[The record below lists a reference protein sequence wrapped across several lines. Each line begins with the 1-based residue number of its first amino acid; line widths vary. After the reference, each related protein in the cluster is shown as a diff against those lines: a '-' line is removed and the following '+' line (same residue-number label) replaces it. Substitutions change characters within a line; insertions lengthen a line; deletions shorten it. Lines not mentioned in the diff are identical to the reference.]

1 MAVCSAQI
9 KGAGPIM
16 IVDRHRD
23 RLELAKQCGA
33 TAIDDSREDPVE
45 RVLELT
51 HGEGADRGCE
61 CVGYH
66 AHDAHGKEVPQSVR
80 ATGSLGVVGVF
91 MPEDEG
97 HRHTS
102 H

>member
-1 MAVCSAQI
+1 
-9 KGAGPIM
+9 
-16 IVDRHRD
+16 
-23 RLELAKQCGA
+23 
-33 TAIDDSREDPVE
+33 EDPVE

-66 AHDAHGKEVPQSVR
+66 AHDAHGKEVPNEVMSSLVQSVR